1 MDELA
6 QAYRGLYQGAAA
18 ILPNLDISYGDYAL
32 WQRSYLQ
39 GENLTKLLDFW
50 QQQFSL
56 LIG

>member
-6 QAYRGLYQGAAA
+6 QAYRGLCQGVAA

-39 GENLTKLLDFW
+39 GENLTKLF
-50 QQQFSL
+50 
-56 LIG
+56 I